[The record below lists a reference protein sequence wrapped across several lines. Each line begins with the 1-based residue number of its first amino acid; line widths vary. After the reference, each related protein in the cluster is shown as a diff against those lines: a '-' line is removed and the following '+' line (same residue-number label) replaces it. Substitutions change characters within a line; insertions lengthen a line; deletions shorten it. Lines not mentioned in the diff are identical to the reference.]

1 MENIGKIFK
10 VEREKLRIAIEDVSK
25 SIRIRPHII
34 EAIEEGNF
42 NLLPSVYMKAFIKDY
57 AKYLKLNIDVEEVLN
72 SIAPKDK
79 LEMLADESEKKTDAK
94 QLEPKK
100 YEDIFSEKK
109 IKKNFFNRTSL
120 ATYLV
125 YSALVLILIVIL
137 YFAFFN
143 FSDTPA
149 SNTNSENL
157 NPESTEV
164 LADESLANTQS
175 GLILDSMRLH
185 ILAKDTI
192 WLRLASDGINS
203 KQIVLYPGNDFEM
216 KAWEYFTL
224 TCDKAN
230 AIEVHRNDEL
240 IPQLNK
246 RGSAI
251 RNVKITRNDII
262 NPTSVFSDSSA
273 KRRREANKKVE
284 EKANKNQPYR
294 LQPSKIE
301 TKRNSNIN
309 N

>member
-1 MENIGKIFK
+1 MENLGKIFK
-10 VEREKLRIAIEDVSK
+10 VERSKLRITIEDVSK

-34 EAIEEGNF
+34 EAIENGDF
-42 NLLPSVYMKAFIKDY
+42 HQLPSVYMKAFIKDY
-57 AKYLKLNIDVEEVLN
+57 AKYLKLNIDVEEILN
-72 SIAPKDK
+72 SVAPKDK
-79 LEMLADESEKKTDAK
+79 LEVLAAESGRKTDAK

-109 IKKNFFNRTSL
+109 IKKNFFNRTSI

-125 YSALVLILIVIL
+125 YSSLILILIVIL

-143 FSDTPA
+143 FSGSIPE
-149 SNTNSENL
+149 NSFINQQSAEG
-157 NPESTEV
+157 TEV
-164 LADESLANTQS
+164 LADESLANTKS
-175 GLILDSMRLH
+175 GLIMDSMRLH

-240 IPQLNK
+240 IPQLNN
-246 RGSAI
+246 RGTAI

-262 NPTSVFSDSSA
+262 NPTAVFSDSSA
-273 KRRREANKKVE
+273 KRRREAVKKVE
-284 EKANKNQPYR
+284 ENKDKNQPYR
-294 LQPSKIE
+294 LQPSRIE
-301 TKRNSNIN
+301 TKRN
-309 N
+309 

>member
-10 VEREKLRIAIEDVSK
+10 VEREKLRITIEDVSN

-34 EAIEEGNF
+34 EAMENGNF
-42 NLLPSVYMKAFIKDY
+42 NQLPSVYMKAFIKDY
-57 AKYLKLNIDVEEVLN
+57 AKFLKLNIDVEEILN

-79 LEMLADESEKKTDAK
+79 LEILAEESGKKTDAK

-100 YEDIFSEKK
+100 YEDIFSEQK
-109 IKKNFFNRTSL
+109 IKKNFFNRTSI

-125 YSALVLILIVIL
+125 YSALVLILIVII

-143 FSDTPA
+143 FSDSPSA
-149 SNTNSENL
+149 NTNTENM
-157 NPESTEV
+157 NADNTEV
-164 LADESLANTQS
+164 LADEALANTQS

-192 WLRLASDGINS
+192 WLRIASDGINS
-203 KQIVLYPGNDFEM
+203 RQIVLYPGNNFEM

-240 IPQLNK
+240 IPQLNN

-273 KRRREANKKVE
+273 KRRREATKRTE
-284 EKANKNQPYR
+284 DKANQKQPYR

-301 TKRNSNIN
+301 TKRN
-309 N
+309 